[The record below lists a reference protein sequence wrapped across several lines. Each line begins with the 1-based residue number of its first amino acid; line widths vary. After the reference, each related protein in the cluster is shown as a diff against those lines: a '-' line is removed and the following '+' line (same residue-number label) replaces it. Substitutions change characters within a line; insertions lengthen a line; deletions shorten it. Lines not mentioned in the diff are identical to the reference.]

1 MIETIFW
8 FSMITLIYSFLG
20 YPVILKCAALCRKS
34 RPYGKK
40 GFTPSVSIVLS
51 VYNEEYIISEKIKN
65 ILSLDYPKEL
75 LETVI
80 ISDACTDR
88 TDEIIKSFKCDK
100 IKFLVQE
107 KRGGKTTAINRGV
120 SVANGDIIL
129 FTDANSMFDRDAIKE
144 LVKHFAVSNIGLVSG
159 RSIYL
164 DSNNSEEEVGGVY
177 RKYEEMLKR
186 DESRLYSIV
195 GADGAIYAMRRNLFE
210 PLRPE
215 FINDFVHT
223 IQVVH
228 KGYRA
233 ITEPEAKCREV
244 IDETHKD
251 ELQRQTRIMAQSWL
265 VYFSNIGKLVRKG
278 KLLYAWEFTS
288 HKFLRWLTLP
298 VMFLC
303 FVSTVMLL
311 REGAFF
317 LIIFGFQLVFLSLM
331 ICGGKLK
338 GGIIRFPYFFFI
350 INFAALLGLYK
361 LTRGKVYLTWN
372 PGND

>member
-1 MIETIFW
+1 
-8 FSMITLIYSFLG
+8 MITLIYSFLG
-20 YPVILKCAALCRKS
+20 YPVILKCVALLRRS
-34 RPYGKK
+34 RLHTNE
-40 GFTPSVSIVLS
+40 GFTPSVSIILS
-51 VYNEEYIISEKIKN
+51 VYNEEQIIREKIEN
-65 ILSLDYPKEL
+65 VLSLDYPGEL
-75 LETVI
+75 LEMVI

-88 TDEIIKSFKCDK
+88 TEDIVKSFDGNK
-100 IKFLVQE
+100 IKLIVQE
-107 KRGGKTTAINRGV
+107 KRGGKTKALNRGV
-120 SVANGDIIL
+120 SIANGDIVL
-129 FTDANSMFDRDAIKE
+129 FTDANSMFDRDVIRK

-210 PLRPE
+210 PLSPE
-215 FINDFVHT
+215 LINDFVHT
-223 IQVVH
+223 IQVVL

-233 ITEPEAKCREV
+233 ITEADAKCREV
-244 IDETHKD
+244 IDETHED

-265 VYFSNIGKLVRKG
+265 VYLSSIGKLVRKR

-303 FVSTVMLL
+303 FVSTVMLI

-317 LIIFGFQLVFLSLM
+317 QIFFGFQLVFLSLM
-331 ICGGKLK
+331 VCGKKLK
-338 GGIIRFPYFFFI
+338 GGILQFPYFFFI

-361 LTRGKVYLTWN
+361 LCRGKVYLTWN